1 MEFLN
6 EKQKIADQIA
16 DTLEMVADLYRSGKC
31 NHLNI
36 KRLNNMKNGAA
47 ILLNVDVDYEDAQAL
62 SGKTL
67 SSITSAIS
75 RNSIERP
82 RKRSTIS
89 MESLINLFPAV
100 IRNMKKR

>member
-6 EKQKIADQIA
+6 EKQQIANQIA
-16 DTLEMVADLYRSGKC
+16 DTLYLVADLYRSGKC
-31 NHLNI
+31 NHLDM
-36 KRLNNMKNGAA
+36 KRLNNIKNGAA

-82 RKRSTIS
+82 RKRSVIS
-89 MESLINLFPAV
+89 IESLINLFPSV